1 MIKMSLNTIAKRFFL
16 GNLLAAALFLSLHA
30 SAARI
35 EKSVYSEIDTH
46 SDSLK
51 VNKFE
56 VKYLGNASGNFDF
69 DVRYNNVK
77 GSNFFFVVKDENG
90 EILFEKDYSS
100 KMFHKKVELAKVD
113 DISKLTFSILSD
125 KDVTIF
131 SKDILIKTK
140 YVEDVLVKIN

>member
-1 MIKMSLNTIAKRFFL
+1 MIKLNLNTIAKKYFL

-35 EKSVYSEIDTH
+35 EKNAYSDIDTH
-46 SDSLK
+46 SDSSK
-51 VNKFE
+51 VNKLE
-56 VKYLGNASGNFDF
+56 VKYLGISSGNFDF

-77 GSNFFFVVKDENG
+77 GSNFFFVIKDENG
-90 EILFEKDYSS
+90 EVLFEKDYSN

-113 DISKLTFSILSD
+113 DINKLTFSITSD

-131 SKDILIKTK
+131 SKDVVIKTK

>member
-35 EKSVYSEIDTH
+35 EKNAYSDIDTH

-69 DVRYNNVK
+69 DVRYTNVK
-77 GSNFFFVVKDENG
+77 GSNFYFIVKDENG
-90 EILFEKDYSS
+90 EILFEKDYSN
-100 KMFHKKVELAKVD
+100 KMFHKKVELTKVD
-113 DISKLTFSILSD
+113 DISKLTFSISSD

-131 SKDILIKTK
+131 SKDIVIKTK

>member
-1 MIKMSLNTIAKRFFL
+1 MIKLNLNTIAKRYFL

-35 EKSVYSEIDTH
+35 EKNAYSYIDTH
-46 SDSLK
+46 SDSSK

-56 VKYLGNASGNFDF
+56 VKYLGITSGNFDF
-69 DVRYNNVK
+69 DVRYNNIK
-77 GSNFFFVVKDENG
+77 GSNFFFVIKDENG
-90 EILFEKDYSS
+90 EVLFEKDYSN
-100 KMFHKKVELAKVD
+100 KLFHKKVELAKVD
-113 DISKLTFSILSD
+113 DINKLTFSIITD

-131 SKDILIKTK
+131 SKDVVIKTK